1 MTNKVDFPRNGLYSP
16 LRHSFSY
23 YEHNKL
29 SHGHPLSILAESDTE
44 LVLRRNAMNTINPK
58 AKFELDFDKF
68 IAETMTDLGVEFPK
82 LKLRVKREGAVQA
95 IKTLLL
101 DRDENS
107 FGYLILKDK
116 GRLDRSIE
124 QFVLDHV
131 ESGFFTGLEIEIA
144 RKRLGI

>member
-1 MTNKVDFPRNGLYSP
+1 
-16 LRHSFSY
+16 
-23 YEHNKL
+23 
-29 SHGHPLSILAESDTE
+29 
-44 LVLRRNAMNTINPK
+44 MNTINPK

-68 IAETMTDLGVEFPK
+68 IAETTTELGVEFPK
-82 LKLRVKREGAVQA
+82 LKLRVKGEGAIQA

-131 ESGFFTGLEIEIA
+131 ESGFFTDLEIEIA
-144 RKRLGI
+144 RKRLEL